1 MNSSHPYNL
10 IVGLD
15 RSDAKSDLCLID
27 PQSRKILSQYSISTA
42 PESLE
47 SWVHQL
53 RQEHPDGQIAI
64 CFEQPA
70 SNLICFFTQFAF
82 FTLFA
87 INPISL
93 LKFRETFVTSR
104 AKDDTLDSKFLA
116 LLILDHHEHFQAW
129 NPEDPK
135 TRLLQRLVI
144 DRRNVVNHRTELSNR
159 LKALLKAYFPQALEL
174 AGDELWRPLGTAF
187 LLKWPTL
194 QGWLLF

>member
-53 RQEHPDGQIAI
+53 RQEHPDGQ
-64 CFEQPA
+64 
-70 SNLICFFTQFAF
+70 FAF
-82 FTLFA
+82 FTLYA

-159 LKALLKAYFPQALEL
+159 LKALLKAYYPQALEL